1 MYVHL
6 LVIYTEAY
14 QNILL
19 KLNVSASVHRQQQST
34 PNKIPKKQLLPRAY
48 LRLSS
53 GHHQPLRQENI

>member
-14 QNILL
+14 QSILL
-19 KLNVSASVHRQQQST
+19 KLNASASVHRQQQST
-34 PNKIPKKQLLPRAY
+34 LNKIPKKQLLPRAY

-53 GHHQPLRQENI
+53 GHHRPLRQENI